1 MTCVTCNEF
10 DDSAIWDELRAH
22 EERIA
27 RLETLCSQMNTNI
40 SALQAIMD
48 ALKENDYVTNVA
60 PIMENGK
67 EIGYTITF
75 KKSGSITI
83 YHGKDGVD
91 GSDGKDGTDGKD
103 GSTPVIGVKQEED
116 GMYYWTLDG
125 EWLLDEA
132 GKKIPAVGKDGVDGE
147 DGKDG
152 VDGSAGVTPQ
162 LKVEDGY
169 WYVSYDGGKTWQKL
183 DKAVGEDGNDGKDS
197 QDGEDASSMFTDID
211 VSNDDFIIITLH
223 DGTQIKIPT
232 WYAFEQLQALVD
244 QMNANISALQAIV
257 TALEENDYITSVVP
271 MAEDD
276 VVIGYKISFAKGAP
290 IIIYHGEDGEDGQDG
305 TNGTDGEDGH
315 TPVIGVAQDDDGVYY
330 WTVDGNWLVDENGEK
345 IPTTCNDCAHGEAGN
360 DGAPGQ
366 PGTNGADGVTPQL
379 KIEDGL
385 WYVSYDEGITWTEIG
400 QATGEQGP
408 AGETGPQGPQG
419 DPGNDGDS
427 FFQSVDTSNTDYIV
441 FTLSDGTQIK
451 IPTWTAF
458 ESLQRMCEQMNS
470 NIEALQTIVNA
481 LQTNDYVVNVTPL
494 YEGTSV
500 IGYVINF
507 SKSGPVTIYHGKD
520 GQDGTPGTDGTD
532 GTNGKDGYT
541 PVIGVAK
548 DTDGGYYWTVDGNW
562 LVDASG
568 EKIPTTGEDGAQ
580 GPQGTDGS
588 NGQPG
593 INGANGI
600 TPELKIE
607 NGLWFVSYDGG
618 TTWTEIGQAT
628 GDQGPQGDA
637 GENGDSFFQSVDTS
651 STDYVIFIL
660 NDGTEFKIPKYNGSA
675 ATLTLKEVTG
685 FTATFDGTVIRKSL
699 DLKVSVYYST
709 KDNLTVYNN
718 KGCVSVSV
726 FEDDTFTLRVA
737 GLNANTKYY
746 YFVEVVSEGSAKYTQ
761 IESFTTGEPDSY
773 VDWENGETVEDEI

>member
-1 MTCVTCNEF
+1 MKRILFIVLSLMTCVTCNQF

-27 RLETLCSQMNTNI
+27 RLETLCNQMNTNI
-40 SALQAIMD
+40 SALQAIID
-48 ALKENDYVTNVA
+48 ALQENDYVTNVA

-103 GSTPVIGVKQEED
+103 GSTPVIGVKQDED

-132 GKKIPAVGKDGVDGE
+132 GKKIPAV
-147 DGKDG
+147 GKDG

-183 DKAVGEDGNDGKDS
+183 DKAVGEDGNDGKDG
-197 QDGEDASSMFTDID
+197 QDGKDGEDASSMFTDID

-232 WYAFEQLQALVD
+232 WSAFEQLQALVD
-244 QMNANISALQAIV
+244 QMNTNISALQAIV

-271 MAEDD
+271 MTEDD
-276 VVIGYKISFAKGAP
+276 VVIGYKISFAKGDP
-290 IIIYHGEDGEDGQDG
+290 IIIYHGEDGQDGTPGQDGSDGQDG

-345 IPTTCNDCAHGEAGN
+345 IPTTGNDGAHGEAGN

-400 QATGEQGP
+400 QATGDQGP
-408 AGETGPQGPQG
+408 QGETGPQGP
-419 DPGNDGDS
+419 
-427 FFQSVDTSNTDYIV
+427 
-441 FTLSDGTQIK
+441 
-451 IPTWTAF
+451 
-458 ESLQRMCEQMNS
+458 
-470 NIEALQTIVNA
+470 
-481 LQTNDYVVNVTPL
+481 
-494 YEGTSV
+494 EG
-500 IGYVINF
+500 
-507 SKSGPVTIYHGKD
+507 
-520 GQDGTPGTDGTD
+520 
-532 GTNGKDGYT
+532 
-541 PVIGVAK
+541 
-548 DTDGGYYWTVDGNW
+548 
-562 LVDASG
+562 
-568 EKIPTTGEDGAQ
+568 
-580 GPQGTDGS
+580 
-588 NGQPG
+588 
-593 INGANGI
+593 
-600 TPELKIE
+600 
-607 NGLWFVSYDGG
+607 
-618 TTWTEIGQAT
+618 AT
-628 GDQGPQGDA
+628 GPQGPQGDA

>member
-1 MTCVTCNEF
+1 MKRILFIVLSLMTCVTCNEF

-276 VVIGYKISFAKGAP
+276 VVIGYKISFAKGDP

-330 WTVDGNWLVDENGEK
+330 WTVDGNWLVD
-345 IPTTCNDCAHGEAGN
+345 
-360 DGAPGQ
+360 
-366 PGTNGADGVTPQL
+366 
-379 KIEDGL
+379 
-385 WYVSYDEGITWTEIG
+385 
-400 QATGEQGP
+400 
-408 AGETGPQGPQG
+408 
-419 DPGNDGDS
+419 
-427 FFQSVDTSNTDYIV
+427 
-441 FTLSDGTQIK
+441 
-451 IPTWTAF
+451 
-458 ESLQRMCEQMNS
+458 
-470 NIEALQTIVNA
+470 
-481 LQTNDYVVNVTPL
+481 
-494 YEGTSV
+494 
-500 IGYVINF
+500 
-507 SKSGPVTIYHGKD
+507 
-520 GQDGTPGTDGTD
+520 
-532 GTNGKDGYT
+532 
-541 PVIGVAK
+541 
-548 DTDGGYYWTVDGNW
+548 
-562 LVDASG
+562 ASG

-580 GPQGTDGS
+580 GPPGTDGS